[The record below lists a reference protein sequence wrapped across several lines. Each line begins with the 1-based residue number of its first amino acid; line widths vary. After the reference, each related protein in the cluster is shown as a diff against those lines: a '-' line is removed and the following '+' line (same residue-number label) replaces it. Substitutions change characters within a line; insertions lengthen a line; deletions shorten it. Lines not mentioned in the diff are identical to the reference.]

1 MPNTDTWN
9 AAFEAVPA
17 DGDLVSEGAERI
29 RDTKLAVRERLAKDH
44 YLDVAGTDA
53 DHGEHLK
60 VTLRVGSA
68 PAAVADKG
76 FIYAKDVSTKAEL
89 FYRDEDGDEIQLTTG
104 GIINAAGLGANT
116 FTADQTYADFKLIR
130 PEIKDYGETI
140 NAIGGTGGGTQ
151 DLDLT
156 LGNVQTAT
164 VDTGANTFTFSN
176 PSATGIAYGFTFIV
190 TNGGSQTV
198 TWPASV
204 DWVAATVPTL
214 TASGVD
220 VLAFLTRD
228 AGTTWLGF
236 VVGLDVK

>member
-1 MPNTDTWN
+1 MANYTRTGVVDPAPGGDSVKQ
-9 AAFEAVPA
+9 AVIDV
-17 DGDLVSEGAERI
+17 DGDVTGLVAAYNAH
-29 RDTKLAVRERLAKDH
+29 DTATTGVHGFTATTGVVGGLTHTAATTGFTI
-44 YLDVAGTDA
+44 AGGTASKTLTVTGDA
-53 DHGEHLK
+53 
-60 VTLRVGSA
+60 TLTGT
-68 PAAVADKG
+68 PAA
-76 FIYAKDVSTKAEL
+76 
-89 FYRDEDGDEIQLTTG
+89 
-104 GIINAAGLGANT
+104 LGANT
-116 FTADQTYADFKLIR
+116 FTADQTYADYKLIR

-151 DLDLT
+151 DFDLT

-164 VDTGANTFTFSN
+164 VDTSANTFTFSN
-176 PSATGIAYGFTFIV
+176 PSATGIACAFTLIL

-204 DWVAATVPTL
+204 DWVAGTAPTL